1 MDAELQIHPADRHG
15 DASIPP
21 CGSPRPR
28 DHVHFGPE
36 ERGFVFSVAKK
47 FVRDD
52 DDAADVTQDAML
64 LAYRHRDSFRGDS
77 RYRTWLYRIAATTAL
92 SHLRRVRRRRDEVAP
107 LVPLGD
113 DPVWE
118 PPADGPSP
126 EDEVGSHEAARL
138 VRGHLE
144 GLGDKYRRVFLMRVE
159 DDCSEAEIASR
170 LGLSVATVKIRT
182 HRARK
187 YLRER
192 MAAAL

>member
-1 MDAELQIHPADRHG
+1 MDAELRIDSSDRHCDVG
-15 DASIPP
+15 IPP
-21 CGSPRPR
+21 CRASRPR
-28 DHVHFGPE
+28 DVVHFGPE

-52 DDAADVTQDAML
+52 DDAADVTQDALL

-92 SHLRRVRRRRDEVAP
+92 SHLRRARRRRDEVAP
-107 LVPLGD
+107 QAPLGD
-113 DPVWE
+113 APAWE
-118 PPADGPSP
+118 PLADGPSP

-138 VRGHLE
+138 VRGHLD
-144 GLGDKYRRVFLMRVE
+144 GLGDKYRRVFLMRIE
-159 DDCSEAEIASR
+159 DDCSEAEIAQR

-192 MAAAL
+192 LAAAL

>member
-1 MDAELQIHPADRHG
+1 MDAEHHIQPSFDAG
-15 DASIPP
+15 DAIIPYP
-21 CGSPRPR
+21 PARGREA
-28 DHVHFGPE
+28 VHFGPE

-47 FVRDD
+47 FVRND
-52 DDAADVTQDAML
+52 DDAADVTQDALL

-92 SHLRRVRRRRDEVAP
+92 SHLRRDRRRRDHVTPMTPADDAP
-107 LVPLGD
+107 A
-113 DPVWE
+113 WE
-118 PPADGPSP
+118 PAADGPSP

-138 VRGHLE
+138 ARGHLE

-159 DDCSEAEIASR
+159 DECSEAEIAR
-170 LGLSVATVKIRT
+170 TLGLTVATVKIRT

-192 MAAAL
+192 MAAAV